1 MKHSSG
7 FLWKS
12 QKSNIVRHHLT
23 RHFPRLKLCLCCYNE
38 DIVPRKVMIQ
48 HLSFQMFF
56 AYLLSNLKT
65 LKVLTYSEIMSIF
78 STPLIQLFED
88 VALDTIFFTPLFTN
102 ERVIWKVRRSIFPR
116 VHYLTETLHSPTRR
130 ESLVERYPTHRS

>member
-1 MKHSSG
+1 
-7 FLWKS
+7 
-12 QKSNIVRHHLT
+12 
-23 RHFPRLKLCLCCYNE
+23 
-38 DIVPRKVMIQ
+38 MIQ

-102 ERVIWKVRRSIFPR
+102 ERVIWKVHRSIFPR